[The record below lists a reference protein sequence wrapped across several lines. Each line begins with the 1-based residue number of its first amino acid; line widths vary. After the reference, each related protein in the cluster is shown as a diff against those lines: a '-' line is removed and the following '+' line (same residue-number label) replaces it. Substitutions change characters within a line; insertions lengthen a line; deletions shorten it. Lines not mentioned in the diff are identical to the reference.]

1 MFIFIRVFFSLLIFR
16 FQVNF
21 TIEPSVCLREAG
33 LMSRLLAATVIGYDE
48 IVVNMFMFSMR
59 SKGLLKN
66 TQVRRRKGT
75 AVGDEEK

>member
-1 MFIFIRVFFSLLIFR
+1 MCVCLL
-16 FQVNF
+16 QVNL

-33 LMSRLLAATVIGYDE
+33 FVSRLLAATVIGYDE

-66 TQVRRRKGT
+66 THVRRDRG
-75 AVGDEEK
+75 